1 MLTLYHAPFTRSTGI
16 IQLLMALDVMDR
28 VDIRIV
34 DIVKQDGSGAPDPAN
49 PHPEGKVPL
58 LVHNGTAIRERGA
71 IIQYLTELFP
81 SPLAPAVGT
90 PNRGAYLGWLAYY
103 GAVVEPVM
111 VTTLLSL
118 DHPGLHSNFRSAQEM
133 SDALVAALTDQPY
146 LLGDTFSAADLLVS
160 SPFQWMPSFA
170 PKASAVQDWLARCQA
185 QPSARMSAA
194 YDAQLAA

>member
-16 IQLLMALDVMDR
+16 IQLLMALDVMDK

-81 SPLAPAVGT
+81 SPLAPAVGD

-111 VTTLLSL
+111 VTTLLGL

-170 PKASAVQDWLARCQA
+170 PKAPAVQDWLARCQA
-185 QPSARMSAA
+185 QPSAQMSAA
-194 YDAQLAA
+194 FDAKLVA

>member
-16 IQLLMALDVMDR
+16 IQLLMALDVMDKI
-28 VDIRIV
+28 DIRIV

-58 LVHNGTAIRERGA
+58 LVHNGIAIRERAA

-81 SPLAPAVGT
+81 SPLAPAAGDAS
-90 PNRGAYLGWLAYY
+90 RGAYLSWLAYY
-103 GAVVEPVM
+103 GAVLEPVM
-111 VTTLLSL
+111 VTTLLGL
-118 DHPGLHSNFRSAQEM
+118 DHPGLHSNFRGAHELG
-133 SDALVAALTDQPY
+133 DALTAALTDQPY

-170 PKASAVQDWLARCQA
+170 PQARVVQDWLARCQA
-185 QPSARMSAA
+185 QPSAQQSAA
-194 YDAQLAA
+194 YDAKLAA